1 MRETALEIRG
11 DGFTLE
17 GALTTPDG
25 AGPFAAAVVC
35 HPHPQYGGDMY
46 NNVVMAAT
54 QGLLARDIAALRFNF
69 RGAGESAPD
78 DVRAALRHAVTLD
91 DVDAERVG
99 LAGYSF
105 GAGAA
110 ATVADGGILA
120 LALIALPTR
129 GGSAGSTL
137 GGYRGPLLLMAG
149 DRDDICESGALETLA
164 AGLSADVETRIV
176 TGADHFWLGFEG
188 ELATAIGD
196 FFARELAGSPAG
208 N

>member
-1 MRETALEIRG
+1 MREIALEIGG

-17 GALTTPDG
+17 GALSTPDG

-54 QGLLARDIAALRFNF
+54 QGLLTHGIAALRFNF
-69 RGAGESAPD
+69 RGAGESASD
-78 DVRAALRHAVTLD
+78 DVRAALRRAATLD

-110 ATVADGGILA
+110 AAVAGAAIPA

-129 GGSAGSTL
+129 GGSASSTL
-137 GGYRGPLLLMAG
+137 GEYRGPLLLMAG
-149 DRDDICESGALETLA
+149 DQDHVCERGALETLA

-176 TGADHFWLGFEG
+176 TGADHFWLGYEG
-188 ELATAIGD
+188 ELVRAVGD
-196 FFARELAGSPAG
+196 FFARALGEPPAAS
-208 N
+208 

>member
-1 MRETALEIRG
+1 MSEIALEIRG

-17 GALTTPDG
+17 GVLTTPDG

-35 HPHPQYGGDMY
+35 HPHPQYGGDMH

-54 QGLLARDIAALRFNF
+54 QGLLARGIAALRFNF
-69 RGAGESAPD
+69 RGAPEFAPD

-110 ATVADGGILA
+110 AAVAGGAIPA

-129 GGSAGSTL
+129 GGTAGSTL
-137 GGYRGPLLLMAG
+137 GEYHGPLLLMAG
-149 DRDDICESGALETLA
+149 DQDDISDSGAIETLA

-188 ELATAIGD
+188 ELATAVGD
-196 FFARELAGSPAG
+196 FFARALGEPPAGS
-208 N
+208 